1 MAVAE
6 EEEVQ
11 ELEGHEGEVKV
22 EVHPRIHHFRK
33 AGVLRNHRSWRVP
46 EGLVEVK
53 EEGDLI
59 TDLEGPEEE
68 GVSLHAVLLSEKYV
82 KFDCNGLIINARK
95 LYTGYKYK
103 RCVAKWSFFSALT
116 RVFYA
121 NVALPPRCPDQTHT
135 KAKFF

>member
-11 ELEGHEGEVKV
+11 DPEGHEEEVKV
-22 EVHPRIHHFRK
+22 EVHPRIRHFRK
-33 AGVLRNHRSWRVP
+33 AGVLRNHRTRRVP

-68 GVSLHAVLLSEKYV
+68 EVSFPAVLLSEKYV
-82 KFDCNGLIINARK
+82 KFDWLNKSKKTLCRLQ
-95 LYTGYKYK
+95 
-103 RCVAKWSFFSALT
+103 V
-116 RVFYA
+116 
-121 NVALPPRCPDQTHT
+121 
-135 KAKFF
+135 